1 MKFLR
6 TASTGRLMATLA
18 GLVIAIAAG
27 TAIAVAATGS
37 GPVPRAKPLAQALH
51 GALTARPVNGISADI
66 QFTNNLISSTNFTG
80 GARDPILQGA
90 TGRLWLSKDHGVRL
104 ELQSSNGDS
113 QIVVNN
119 RTFWVS
125 DPSSQTVYEGTL
137 PADSGKSRAQH
148 QASGSGVPTVA
159 QIQTELNHLL
169 GHVNVG
175 GVNTSNPSDI
185 AGQPAYSVTV
195 SPKHDGGLLGSA
207 QIAWD
212 AITGTPL
219 NFAIYARG
227 NSTPVLQLKATNIS
241 FGPVAASTFALTPP
255 AGYKVVKVSAPA
267 TNPTGPLAAAGK
279 ARKGKH
285 ARHVSGVAAVAHAVP
300 FHLAAPATL
309 VGLPRR
315 DTTLLDWGG
324 HPAALITYGQN
335 LGGVAII
342 EQQAG
347 PASSQT
353 GQSGGPGGSGG
364 GMGGLSLPSVSI
376 NGATGTEL
384 STALGTV
391 LRYSSGG
398 VAYTVL
404 GSVQPFVAEQAAK
417 ALTR

>member
-6 TASTGRLMATLA
+6 TASTGRLLAMLA
-18 GLVIAIAAG
+18 GVVIAIAGG

-51 GALTARPVNGISADI
+51 GALAARPVDGISADI
-66 QFTNNLISSTNFTG
+66 QFTNNLISSTNFAG
-80 GARDPILQGA
+80 GPRDPILQGA
-90 TGRLWLSKDHGVRL
+90 TGRLWLSKDHGLRL

-113 QIVVNN
+113 QIVVNQ
-119 RTFWVS
+119 RSFWVS
-125 DPSSQTVYEGTL
+125 DPSSQTVYEGTI
-137 PADSGKSRAQH
+137 PADAGRAPAKAK
-148 QASGSGVPTVA
+148 ASGSGMPTVA

-169 GHVNVG
+169 GRMNVAG
-175 GVNTSNPSDI
+175 AGTSNPTDI

-212 AITGTPL
+212 AVTGTPL
-219 NFAIYARG
+219 NLAIYARG
-227 NSTPVLQLKATNIS
+227 NSTPVLQIKATNIS
-241 FGPVAASTFALTPP
+241 FGPVAPSTFALAPP

-267 TNPTGPLAAAGK
+267 SHRTGPAGAIRK
-279 ARKGKH
+279 ARQATH
-285 ARHVSGVAAVAHAVP
+285 SRVTGVAAVARAVP
-300 FHLAAPATL
+300 FRLAAPARL
-309 VGLPRR
+309 VGLPRQ

-324 HPAALITYGQN
+324 HPAALVTYGQN

-342 EQQAG
+342 EQKAD
-347 PASSQT
+347 PASSQA
-353 GQSGGPGGSGG
+353 GSGSG
-364 GMGGLSLPSVSI
+364 SAGGLSLPSVSI

-391 LRYSSGG
+391 LRYTSGG

-417 ALTR
+417 ALTP

>member
-6 TASTGRLMATLA
+6 TAPTGRLLALLA
-18 GLVIAIAAG
+18 GLVIAIAGG

-37 GPVPRAKPLAQALH
+37 GPVPKAKPLSQALH
-51 GALTARPVNGISADI
+51 GALTAHPVDGISADI
-66 QFTNNLISSTNFTG
+66 QFTNNLISSTNFAG
-80 GARDPILQGA
+80 GPRDPILQGA
-90 TGRLWLSKDHGVRL
+90 TGRLWISKDHGLRL

-113 QIVVNN
+113 QIVVNQS
-119 RTFWVS
+119 RFWVS

-137 PADSGKSRAQH
+137 PADSVKTPAKQKT
-148 QASGSGVPTVA
+148 SGSGVPTVA

-169 GHVNVG
+169 GRVNVA
-175 GVNTSNPSDI
+175 GVNTSNPSDV

-212 AITGTPL
+212 AVTGTPL

-227 NSTPVLQLKATNIS
+227 NSTPVLQLKVTNIS
-241 FGPVAASTFALTPP
+241 FGPVAASTFALAPP

-267 TNPTGPLAAAGK
+267 SHSAGPAAADRK
-279 ARKGKH
+279 ARKAKH
-285 ARHVSGVAAVAHAVP
+285 SHVSGVTAVAHAVP

-309 VGLPRR
+309 VGLPRQ
-315 DTTLLDWGG
+315 DTRLLDWGG
-324 HPAALITYGQN
+324 HPAALVTYGQN
-335 LGGVAII
+335 LGGLAII
-342 EQQAG
+342 EQKADGTTSAAG
-347 PASSQT
+347 K
-353 GQSGGPGGSGG
+353 GSGTS
-364 GMGGLSLPSVSI
+364 GLSLPSVSI

-391 LRYSSGG
+391 LRYTSGG

-417 ALTR
+417 ALTP

>member
-6 TASTGRLMATLA
+6 TASTGRLAAMLA
-18 GLVIAIAAG
+18 GLVVAIAAG

-51 GALTARPVNGISADI
+51 GALTARPVDGISADV
-66 QFTNNLISSTNFTG
+66 QFTNNLISSTNFAG
-80 GARDPILQGA
+80 GPRDPILQGA
-90 TGRLWLSKDHGVRL
+90 TGRLWLSKDQGLRL

-113 QIVVNN
+113 QVVVDHGS
-119 RTFWVS
+119 FWVS

-137 PADSGKSRAQH
+137 PADRGKTAAKQK
-148 QASGSGVPTVA
+148 ASGSGVPTVA

-169 GHVNVG
+169 GHVIAT

-219 NFAIYARG
+219 NVAIYARG
-227 NSTPVLQLKATNIS
+227 NSTPVLQLKVTSIS
-241 FGPVAASTFALTPP
+241 FGPVPASTFTLAPP

-267 TNPTGPLAAAGK
+267 TNPTGRLAAARK
-279 ARKGKH
+279 AHSAKH
-285 ARHVSGVAAVAHAVP
+285 ARHISGVAAVGHAVP

-309 VGLPRR
+309 VGLPRQ
-315 DTTLLDWGG
+315 DVTLLDWGG
-324 HPAALITYGQN
+324 HPAALITYGRN
-335 LGGVAII
+335 LGGLAII
-342 EQQAG
+342 EQKADAG
-347 PASSQT
+347 SAQP
-353 GQSGGPGGSGG
+353 GQSGGSGSGP
-364 GMGGLSLPSVSI
+364 GGLSLPSVSI

-391 LRYSSGG
+391 LRYTSGG
-398 VAYTVL
+398 VAYTVI

-417 ALTR
+417 ALTP

>member
-6 TASTGRLMATLA
+6 TASTGRLLAMLA
-18 GLVIAIAAG
+18 GLVIAIAGG

-37 GPVPRAKPLAQALH
+37 GPVPKAKPLAQSLH
-51 GALTARPVNGISADI
+51 GALAARPVNGIYAEI

-90 TGRLWLSKDHGVRL
+90 TGRLWMSKAGGLRL

-113 QIVVNN
+113 QIVVNHGS
-119 RTFWVS
+119 FWVS
-125 DPSSQTVYEGTL
+125 DPASQTVYEGTL
-137 PADSGKSRAQH
+137 PADPGKSSAKDRT
-148 QASGSGVPTVA
+148 SGSGMPTVA
-159 QIQTELNHLL
+159 QIQAGLNHLL
-169 GHVNVG
+169 GHTNIA
-175 GVNTSNPSDI
+175 GVRTSNPSDI
-185 AGQPAYSVTV
+185 AGQPAYSVRV

-219 NFAIYARG
+219 NLAIYARG

-241 FGPVAASTFALTPP
+241 FGPQAPSTFNLTPP

-267 TNPTGPLAAAGK
+267 SNPTAPTAGAK
-279 ARKGKH
+279 AKH
-285 ARHVSGVAAVAHAVP
+285 AKHVSGVAAVRRAVP
-300 FHLAAPATL
+300 FHLAAPGRL
-309 VGLPRR
+309 VGLPRQ

-342 EQQAG
+342 EQKADS
-347 PASSQT
+347 ASSQST
-353 GQSGGPGGSGG
+353 KSSGS
-364 GMGGLSLPSVSI
+364 GGLSLPSVSI
-376 NGATGTEL
+376 HGATGTEL
-384 STALGTV
+384 PTALGTV
-391 LRYSSGG
+391 LRYTSGG

>member
-6 TASTGRLMATLA
+6 TASTGRLLATLA
-18 GLVIAIAAG
+18 GLVIAIVAG
-27 TAIAVAATGS
+27 AAIAVAATGS
-37 GPVPRAKPLAQALH
+37 GPVPRDKPLAQALH
-51 GALTARPVNGISADI
+51 GALTAHPVNGISADI

-80 GARDPILQGA
+80 GTRDPILQGA
-90 TGRLWLSKDHGVRL
+90 TGRLWLSNSHGLRL

-113 QIVVNN
+113 QVVVNN
-119 RTFWVS
+119 GSFWVS
-125 DPSSQTVYEGTL
+125 DPASQTVYEATL
-137 PADSGKSRAQH
+137 PPHTATTPGHEK
-148 QASGSGVPTVA
+148 ASGSGVPTVA

-169 GHVNVG
+169 GRMNVA

-185 AGQPAYSVTV
+185 AGQPAYSVSV

-219 NFAIYARG
+219 NLAIYARG
-227 NSTPVLQLKATNIS
+227 NSTPVLQLKVTNIS
-241 FGPVAASTFALTPP
+241 FGPVAASTFAMVPP
-255 AGYKVVKVSAPA
+255 PGYKVVKVSTPA
-267 TNPTGPLAAAGK
+267 SHPRALAGK
-279 ARKGKH
+279 AGQARR
-285 ARHVSGVAAVAHAVP
+285 ARHVRGAAAVAHAVP
-300 FHLAAPATL
+300 FTLAAPAKL

-315 DTTLLDWGG
+315 ATTLLDWGG

-335 LGGVAII
+335 LGGIAVV
-342 EQQAG
+342 EQKAAPG
-347 PASSQT
+347 SANTPPST
-353 GQSGGPGGSGG
+353 GSR
-364 GMGGLSLPSVSI
+364 GLSLPSVSI

-391 LRYSSGG
+391 LRYTSGG

-417 ALTR
+417 ALTP

>member
-6 TASTGRLMATLA
+6 TASTGRLMAMLA

-37 GPVPRAKPLAQALH
+37 GPVPRSKPLAQSLH

-66 QFTNNLISSTNFTG
+66 QFTNNLISSTNFAG
-80 GARDPILQGA
+80 GPRDPILQGA
-90 TGRLWLSKDHGVRL
+90 TGRLWISKDHGLRL
-104 ELQSSNGDS
+104 ELQSGNGDS

-119 RTFWVS
+119 RTFWIS

-137 PADSGKSRAQH
+137 PADNSKTPAQPKG
-148 QASGSGVPTVA
+148 SGSGVPTVA

-169 GHVNVG
+169 GHMNVA

-219 NFAIYARG
+219 NLAIYARG

-267 TNPTGPLAAAGK
+267 SHASALAGK
-279 ARKGKH
+279 ARRAKH
-285 ARHVSGVAAVAHAVP
+285 AKQVSGVAAVARAVP
-300 FHLAAPATL
+300 FHLAAPAKL
-309 VGLPRR
+309 VGLPRQ
-315 DTTLLDWGG
+315 DATLLDWGG

-342 EQQAG
+342 EQKAG
-347 PASSQT
+347 PGSAQTSQSS
-353 GQSGGPGGSGG
+353 GPGG
-364 GMGGLSLPSVSI
+364 LSMPSVSI

-384 STALGTV
+384 PTALGTV
-391 LRYSSGG
+391 LRYTSGG
-398 VAYTVL
+398 VSYTVL

-417 ALTR
+417 ALTP